1 MFRSLRCSP
10 PVRPAGGHFHLLAQ
24 MKVTKAKGLNTM
36 TPNIC
41 IEGSVDGGRREA
53 GRSARRLT
61 RVLADGMRGAGRST
75 HRFARA
81 IPATARD
88 LSVLGGS
95 LTQQPNPLCRCLA
108 SSYSG
113 TLLWLLLFVPANESD
128 RRPGAPA
135 GCNAV
140 NKTPKETKHV

>member
-1 MFRSLRCSP
+1 LRQRVGVPDGQSLLF
-10 PVRPAGGHFHLLAQ
+10 AGPNKSNQ
-24 MKVTKAKGLNTM
+24 NKGPQHM

-53 GRSARRLT
+53 GCSVRRLT

-88 LSVLGGS
+88 LSECGGW
-95 LTQQPNPLCRCLA
+95 LTQQPNPLCKSLA